1 MGVRL
6 ARVRMSNACNLVW
19 PVVQYIHTEAD
30 MARTKKD
37 VTANKAQRTVADL
50 RSIRGFD
57 RAAHFAAGGTTVDWR
72 GIHRVQ
78 ADMKK
83 ERNRQACRRWCDDEG

>member
-1 MGVRL
+1 
-6 ARVRMSNACNLVW
+6 
-19 PVVQYIHTEAD
+19 
-30 MARTKKD
+30 MARTIKD
-37 VTANKAQRTVADL
+37 VKANKAQRTVADL